1 MLENQLVPITSG
13 NLAYEDQDSAADM
26 IYYII
31 TKPLG
36 EGQGTLEHVERPF
49 KRVRQFTQE
58 DVNNNRI
65 IYRPPEREIGN
76 REMEFTFYFTGMV
89 FDLRGLHTH
98 SVFSA
103 IFDQG
108 NVYCDFLL
116 IIGLDKS
123 GYQVNSFLISR

>member
-65 IYRPPEREIGN
+65 IYRPPEKEIGN

-89 FDLRGLHTH
+89 FDLRDCIHT
-98 SVFSA
+98 
-103 IFDQG
+103 
-108 NVYCDFLL
+108 VYFLP
-116 IIGLDKS
+116 
-123 GYQVNSFLISR
+123 FLIRGTSIVTSC